1 MAYDGR
7 AFGGT
12 HFLKFSFHMFGYLD
26 FLLLIALLQSFFF
39 SLVFYLARQAGF
51 LSQSPRISVCRPCQT
66 SVWKEIPK
74 AFFFPFL
81 VHIFYISSSLFFP
94 GGHLPF
100 FILFLNDVTRY
111 TML

>member
-39 SLVFYLARQAGF
+39 FPRLLFGKAGWFSFTITQNFCLPSLSNFGLEGNTKSFFFSFSRSYLLHFF
-51 LSQSPRISVCRPCQT
+51 LSV
-66 SVWKEIPK
+66 
-74 AFFFPFL
+74 
-81 VHIFYISSSLFFP
+81 FP
-94 GGHLPF
+94 GGTSAFFYPF
-100 FILFLNDVTRY
+100 P
-111 TML
+111 